1 MDLFTDNYLEHHG
14 VLGQKWGVR
23 RYQNLDG
30 SLTAAGKKRLS
41 SGSGN
46 SLAGAVERYKAKRA
60 AKANVKAKLIKQK
73 QAEEAGHDDFR
84 KARAKK
90 PKQMS
95 TSELKEATDRLK
107 LESQYAELAKKLHK
121 ETPKEY
127 LKRVAITTAKAQGEQ
142 VAAYM
147 MGKAIN
153 KMFGAEVIKGLATK
167 QNVDAGKKIAEEFK
181 KEVPTAPGAF
191 DKAKAKIKDQYNK
204 AVDRDAEKVRAM
216 FQKVKDEQNKEATR
230 VRNYSDFETSF
241 YDRPSYSGAPT
252 YKLRTDTPS
261 KSKSTSKKSGTD
273 LALEAWRKREK
284 ERTSSG
290 RNADSMI
297 DDIMTFSIPDDLNKK
312 RR

>member
-1 MDLFTDNYLEHHG
+1 MVLLTDDYLEHHG

-23 RYQNLDG
+23 RYQNKDG

-41 SGSGN
+41 TGSGN
-46 SLAGAVERYKAKRA
+46 SLAGAVERYKARRA
-60 AKANVKAKLIKQK
+60 AKANVKAKLAKQK
-73 QAEEAGHDDFR
+73 QAEEAGHEDFQ

-167 QNVDAGKKIAEEFK
+167 QNVDAGKKMAEEIK
-181 KEVPTAPGAF
+181 KEVPTAPGAL
-191 DKAKAKIKDQYNK
+191 DKAKAKIKEQYNK

-216 FQKVKDEQNKEATR
+216 SQKVKDEQNKEATR

-261 KSKSTSKKSGTD
+261 NSTSKKSGTD
-273 LALEAWRKREK
+273 LALEAWRKRER

-290 RNADSMI
+290 RNADSTI